1 MKHNNL
7 KNTPITTATIEG
19 QQYTIKNPEDLGIEG
34 KPIFATDETGKV
46 HAFPNHKATN
56 PVTQTLGEI
65 DQAKQQQDLLNKN
78 QVQINGVQYVLTGDQ
93 TPEGYVAIDPE
104 SGSDIVIPSQT
115 IETIKQGNVPQP
127 ETSITDEVVTQQE
140 APIAEQAH
148 ERKVITQTIGNT
160 PIDIIEG
167 EEFDEVVPTEKVPLE
182 KALPIL
188 EKKFKDNKRFK
199 VVAEKAQIEE
209 PGETKYDDPIKK
221 TIIKSIKIVP
231 VEVLEK
237 QKQTETDNLLKI
249 VEEYNATLS

>member
-1 MKHNNL
+1 MGGIHGAVIGLAKSAMDTRNS
-7 KNTPITTATIEG
+7 TPITTATIEG

-115 IETIKQGNVPQP
+115 IETIKHGNVPQP

-140 APIAEQAH
+140 APIAEQAP
-148 ERKVITQTIGNT
+148 ERKVITQTIGNSQ
-160 PIDIIEG
+160 IDIIEN
-167 EEFDEVVPTEKVPLE
+167 EDHDEVVPTDKMPLE

-188 EKKFKDNKRFK
+188 EKKFKNHPK
-199 VVAEKAQIEE
+199 VVVVADKVK
-209 PGETKYDDPIKK
+209 GYRDW
-221 TIIKSIKIVP
+221 
-231 VEVLEK
+231 
-237 QKQTETDNLLKI
+237 ETDRKSTRLNSSHSG
-249 VEEYNATLS
+249 ESRMPSSA